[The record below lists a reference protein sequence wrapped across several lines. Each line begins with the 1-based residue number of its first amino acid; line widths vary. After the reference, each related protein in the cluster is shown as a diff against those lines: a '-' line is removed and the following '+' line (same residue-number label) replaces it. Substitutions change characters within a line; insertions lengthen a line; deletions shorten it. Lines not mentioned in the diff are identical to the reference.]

1 MKQKQLRQRQDEKR
15 RKNLAYGELSE
26 VGGYI
31 DHAVKLISLQYL
43 VGSMVGVLSTEIEM
57 TLERAMLKTNKMIS
71 IQNALTKATDDY
83 FKYFEGIM
91 KDGAVINWAN
101 DLERLEQS
109 LYEFSNIKPLRP
121 RRKAMAEAKTI
132 IENKYN
138 VKLED
143 LK

>member
-1 MKQKQLRQRQDEKR
+1 MKTKQLRQRQDEKR
-15 RKNLAYGELSE
+15 RQNLAYGELAE

-57 TLERAMLKTNKMIS
+57 TLERAMLRTNKTIS
-71 IQNALTKATDDY
+71 IQNALTKATDEY

-101 DLERLEQS
+101 DLERLEGA
-109 LYEFSNIKPLRP
+109 LYEFANIKALRP
-121 RRKAMAEAKTI
+121 KRKAMAEAKTI
-132 IENKYN
+132 IENKHN
-138 VKLED
+138 VNLED